1 MLISVIVSIALGIV
15 LLLIAIFAKK
25 NYKLRA
31 GLGILGISLLFYGSY
46 SYGAMEPVPIIETF
60 DVANKR
66 QVEYPV
72 KKVQVTSP
80 TENDTVQCRNL
91 TMGVYP
97 DGHQKD
103 IWVVLQPSDD
113 LYYPQ
118 SDNTNT
124 SYKNDGKWQVITR
137 FGGSMNED
145 YQLLVYETDSVASQ
159 FFTRTIEKWKAAKEY
174 PGLTK
179 EEIPDGAKKVDE
191 INITLAK
198 DCTDVF

>member
-1 MLISVIVSIALGIV
+1 M
-15 LLLIAIFAKK
+15 KK

-31 GLGILGISLLFYGSY
+31 VLGIIGISLLFYGSY
-46 SYGAMEPVPIIETF
+46 TYGAMEPVPLIEIF

-97 DGHQKD
+97 EGHNKD
-103 IWVVLQPSDD
+103 IWVLLLPSNG

-145 YQLLVYETDSVASQ
+145 YQLLVYETDSLASR
-159 FFTRTIEKWKAAKEY
+159 FFTQTIEKWKAAKEY

-179 EEIPDGAKKVDE
+179 EQIPDGAKKVDE
-191 INITLAK
+191 IYITLAR